1 MNPSASYLY
10 GSRQFTSWAL
20 LDFVKFIGCLR
31 FYYPGSACRISNSPW
46 NHANHFY
53 LMPGARESLKQ

>member
-1 MNPSASYLY
+1 MNPTASYLY

-20 LDFVKFIGCLR
+20 LNFVKLLYYQL
-31 FYYPGSACRISNSPW
+31 FYYPGSAFRISKSPW

-53 LMPGARESLKQ
+53 SMSDARESLKQ